1 MAELYEITE
10 QQFSRE
16 ETIHFRISQNFF
28 VLGCGGIGSH
38 VVDLLASF
46 KEINNIIVFDPDKI
60 EISNILRS
68 TFKYNQ
74 LGEYKVIS
82 SAIMAQE
89 KNLTVSILPVTEKF
103 SALELKKVQN
113 YFNNVNRKSFGNY
126 SVIDCRDD
134 YYGDYDIFDEV
145 LNYSPTKL
153 IRCAYNGISVTIDK
167 SPRNK
172 PVFGNAGYS
181 QIPSC
186 SIPSRL
192 SALLGVMACINH
204 EYPKNMPET
213 ITSDIYTM
221 FNILF
226 KGLC

>member
-89 KNLTVSILPVTEKF
+89 KNLTVSILPVTE
-103 SALELKKVQN
+103 
-113 YFNNVNRKSFGNY
+113 
-126 SVIDCRDD
+126 
-134 YYGDYDIFDEV
+134 
-145 LNYSPTKL
+145 
-153 IRCAYNGISVTIDK
+153 
-167 SPRNK
+167 
-172 PVFGNAGYS
+172 
-181 QIPSC
+181 
-186 SIPSRL
+186 
-192 SALLGVMACINH
+192 
-204 EYPKNMPET
+204 
-213 ITSDIYTM
+213 
-221 FNILF
+221 
-226 KGLC
+226 